1 MVKFRSGCYQRTWVN
16 NVVAIG
22 NSAGFVEPLEATAL
36 MVVCDSSRNLTES
49 LIAANL
55 EPTPAIRDLYNKES
69 LTTWLEIRNFLSIHY
84 KFNTRLDTPFW
95 QHCRNDADVSH
106 ISELLD
112 FYSEY
117 GPTRLCRNFLQHR
130 WSNFGLEGF
139 LVMLVG
145 NKVPYRV
152 KPSITAAERK
162 IWEGHRSRFS
172 AAADA
177 ALTSEEALAMIR
189 EPGWKFS
196 DEAK

>member
-1 MVKFRSGCYQRTWVN
+1 
-16 NVVAIG
+16 VVAIG

-36 MVVCDSSRNLTES
+36 MTVCDNSRNLTEF
-49 LIAANL
+49 LITSNL
-55 EPTPAIRDLYNKES
+55 KPTPGIRDLYNKES

-106 ISELLD
+106 ISELLN

-117 GPTRLCRNFLQHR
+117 GPARLNRYFIEHR

-145 NKVPYRV
+145 NKVPYRA

-162 IWEGHRSRFS
+162 IWEGHRSRWS
-172 AAADA
+172 AGAEAAM
-177 ALTSEEALAMIR
+177 TSEEALAMIR
-189 EPGWKFS
+189 GPEWVWH